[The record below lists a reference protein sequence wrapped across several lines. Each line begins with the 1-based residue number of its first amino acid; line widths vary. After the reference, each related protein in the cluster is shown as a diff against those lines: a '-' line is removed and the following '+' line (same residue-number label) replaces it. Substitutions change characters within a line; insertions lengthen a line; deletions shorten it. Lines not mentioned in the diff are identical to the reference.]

1 MEQHLKPGILIKFID
16 NAVKK
21 NCNSMLKEMN
31 LTSTQLDVLMYLLS
45 SQDREVNQT
54 DIERE
59 FKIKNPTVTGILNR
73 LEAKGF
79 VRRAVSSSD
88 ARVKR
93 ILVTGKSR
101 EIEKKVHQ
109 KGALIEDGLLR
120 GFTKEEQEQLSA
132 FLKRVLDNV
141 FD

>member
-45 SQDREVNQT
+45 NQDREVNQT
-54 DIERE
+54 DIEKE
-59 FKIKNPTVTGILNR
+59 FKIKNPTVTGILSR

-93 ILVTGKSR
+93 ILVTDKSR

-109 KGALIEDGLLR
+109 KGALIEDRLLK

-132 FLKRVLDNV
+132 FLERVLDNV